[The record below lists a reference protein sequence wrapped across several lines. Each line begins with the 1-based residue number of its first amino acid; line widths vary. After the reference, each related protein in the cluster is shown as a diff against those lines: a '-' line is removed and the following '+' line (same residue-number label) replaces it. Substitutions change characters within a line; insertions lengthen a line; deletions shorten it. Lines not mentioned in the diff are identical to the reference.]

1 MSSVSCTESIV
12 DIQVTVAGETQSG
25 LNNFTEYTMID
36 PDDMAPFMGFTEDE
50 VKILATQSGMAFDE
64 LKKWGNLGI
73 PLKDVG
79 TKIEKLNK
87 SLE

>member
-1 MSSVSCTESIV
+1 MENDMS
-12 DIQVTVAGETQSG
+12 
-25 LNNFTEYTMID
+25 
-36 PDDMAPFMGFTEDE
+36 
-50 VKILATQSGMAFDE
+50 ILFNE

-87 SLE
+87 SLEENKMSIIVDDNCNMNYDVETKIIDSEEKSNRYNIESIIV

>member
-1 MSSVSCTESIV
+1 MS
-12 DIQVTVAGETQSG
+12 
-25 LNNFTEYTMID
+25 
-36 PDDMAPFMGFTEDE
+36 
-50 VKILATQSGMAFDE
+50 ILFDE

-87 SLE
+87 SLEENKMSIVVNDNCNMTYDVETKIIDGKEKATAITLKVLLFDGEWYERITKDIL

>member
-1 MSSVSCTESIV
+1 MS
-12 DIQVTVAGETQSG
+12 
-25 LNNFTEYTMID
+25 
-36 PDDMAPFMGFTEDE
+36 
-50 VKILATQSGMAFDE
+50 ILFDE

-87 SLE
+87 SLEENKMSIIVDDNCNMNYDVETKIIDSEEKATAITLKVLLFDGE

>member
-1 MSSVSCTESIV
+1 M
-12 DIQVTVAGETQSG
+12 
-25 LNNFTEYTMID
+25 
-36 PDDMAPFMGFTEDE
+36 P
-50 VKILATQSGMAFDE
+50 ILFNE

-87 SLE
+87 SLEENKMSIIVDDNCNMNYDVETKIIDSEEKATAITLKVLLFDGE

>member
-1 MSSVSCTESIV
+1 MFYMENDMS
-12 DIQVTVAGETQSG
+12 
-25 LNNFTEYTMID
+25 
-36 PDDMAPFMGFTEDE
+36 
-50 VKILATQSGMAFDE
+50 ILFDE

-87 SLE
+87 SLEENKMSIVVNDNCNMNYDVETKIIDSEEKATAITLKVLLFDGGIL

>member
-1 MSSVSCTESIV
+1 MENEMS
-12 DIQVTVAGETQSG
+12 
-25 LNNFTEYTMID
+25 
-36 PDDMAPFMGFTEDE
+36 
-50 VKILATQSGMAFDE
+50 ILFNE

-87 SLE
+87 SLEENKMSIIVDDNCNMNYDVETKIIDSEEKATAITLKVLLFDGE